1 MRPDPPVPDTVRH
14 ARGNISR
21 WSIEHPYIVIAFYLG
36 VALLAAL
43 VIFFQMPR
51 RMMPYVESPMV
62 AVVSMMPG
70 LSAEEMEIYFSKPIE
85 ERMVD
90 LKNVHFV
97 RSTSQEGFSIVT
109 VEFWY
114 GTDMKK
120 ALFDV
125 QSLMNVVQAD
135 LPMTGANLKPSWVLA
150 IDPLNIPVLSLA
162 VTGEGYDRVQ
172 LRTLV
177 ENEIVNRLKGVKN
190 VYSVVPFGGQK
201 LQMQVIVDR
210 DRLAAYKMTLLD
222 LKNVLD
228 MQNLSRPA
236 GTLTHGDREVLVRT
250 DVRARTSEEVAA
262 YPIASMEGRAVYLR
276 DVAEVMNTPRE
287 QRSLYR
293 LNGKEAVEISIV
305 QQPDASSVQVIK
317 DVKAKLGEI
326 GQDFPRLKFET
337 AYDNATF
344 VGFLMDNMVE
354 ELVVAILLTGVVVLF
369 FLGNIR
375 GTLISVIT
383 IPVSL
388 GMALL
393 AMVPFGMTLNSS
405 TLIGLLLSIGR
416 LVDDSIIDIHSIER
430 HLRMGKSPKEA
441 AIDGISEVRLA
452 VLAIT
457 FMLCVAL
464 LPLAF
469 SGGIVQFMFEGIVW
483 AIILALL
490 ASALVSFTLTSLLAA
505 HLFKP
510 YSEETARARSWFERR
525 ALDAFQR
532 FLERLEGRYRG
543 GLGWAIRNRFVV
555 LTGAAALIFVGVAL
569 YPRIGSEMMPLA
581 DVSQAFV
588 QLEAAPGTSFARTAE
603 IAAQVERLLLAEPE
617 IVKVSSEV
625 GFEPGGTYFTGYSM
639 GSVNSAFMMVTLV
652 DSSKRKRN
660 IWQVVDRVRDDA
672 MRTIPG
678 IRRLAIKEMGADVMA
693 SSAAPIQ
700 LVFFGPDL
708 GKLSEIGEQ
717 ARRLAEEIPGF
728 YQVTTSWAQTLPQL
742 HLVVDRARAQEIG
755 LTVGDVT
762 DQAYYALKGGLTNE
776 FYRLDNK
783 RQFTILV
790 RYRGDQ
796 RRDQEDLDQVKIIG
810 KKGEVVPL
818 SSLARIEAGQGP
830 TLIEHDNFRRVV
842 SVLGYYRKGGPPSMD
857 LSMDLLMA
865 AHSKIDFSPG
875 YGVELRGDMTQ
886 MEESF
891 QRLLRGL
898 YLAVIFMFLLLVAQ
912 FRSLIEPFNM
922 IFSLSLILTGILGG
936 LLLAHQTFSTVSILA
951 VVILTGMMMTVAVLM
966 IDLVLRLRAE
976 GMERDEAIVT
986 AGPIRLRPIL
996 MTSFISIVVL
1006 IPVAFFPRTGIDAYA
1021 PLATV
1026 VIGGLTMGTVLALFV
1041 VPVLHT
1047 YTDDLARLA
1056 VVGAR
1061 RLRNWRMGRRAA
1073 DTRRDA

>member
-1 MRPDPPVPDTVRH
+1 MPSEGHESVH
-14 ARGNISR
+14 GRGNISR

-36 VALLAAL
+36 VAVLAVL
-43 VIFFQMPR
+43 VIGFQMPR
-51 RMMPYVESPMV
+51 RMMPYVESPIV
-62 AVVSMMPG
+62 GVVSMMPG

-97 RSTSQEGFSIVT
+97 RSTSQEAFSIVS

-150 IDPLNIPVLSLA
+150 IDPLNIPVLTLA
-162 VTGEGYDRVQ
+162 VRGDGYDPVQ

-177 ENEIVNRLKGVKN
+177 ENEIVNRLKVVKD

-201 LQMQVIVDR
+201 LQMQVVVDR
-210 DRLAAYKMTLLD
+210 DRLAAYKLTPLD
-222 LKNVLD
+222 LRNALDTQNV
-228 MQNLSRPA
+228 SRPA
-236 GTLTHGDREVLVRT
+236 GTLTHGDRETLVRS
-250 DVRARTSEEVAA
+250 DFRARGPEEIAA
-262 YPIASMEGRAVYLR
+262 YPIASMDGRSVYLR
-276 DVAEVMNTPRE
+276 DVAEVMETPRE

-293 LNGKEAVEISIV
+293 LNGKPAVEISIV
-305 QQPDASSVQVIK
+305 QQPDASSVRVIEA
-317 DVKAKLGEI
+317 VKAKLEEI
-326 GQDFPRLKFET
+326 QGDFPRLSFEV
-337 AYDNATF
+337 AYDNSTF
-344 VGFLMDNMVE
+344 VGFLMENMVE
-354 ELVVAILLTGVVVLF
+354 ELALAVLLTGLVVLF
-369 FLGNIR
+369 FLGNVR

-393 AMVPFGMTLNSS
+393 AMVPLGMTLNSS

-416 LVDDSIIDIHSIER
+416 LVDDSIIDLHSIER

-441 AIDGISEVRLA
+441 TVDGITEVRLA

-490 ASALVSFTLTSLLAA
+490 SSALVSFTLTALLAA
-505 HLFKP
+505 NLLRPHHEGAAK
-510 YSEETARARSWFERR
+510 RRSLLERR
-525 ALDAFQR
+525 VLDPSQR
-532 FLERLEGRYRG
+532 FLDRVEARYQG
-543 GLGWAIRNRFVV
+543 SLGWAIRNRFTVFAAAAAVV
-555 LTGAAALIFVGVAL
+555 LVGVAL

-588 QLEAAPGTSFARTAE
+588 QLEATPGTSFARTAE
-603 IAAQVERLLLAEPE
+603 IAGQIEQLLLKQPE
-617 IVKVSSEV
+617 IVKVSAEI

-639 GSVNSAFMMVTLV
+639 GSVNSAFMMLTLV
-652 DSSKRKRN
+652 DSSKRKRD
-660 IWQVVDRVRDDA
+660 IWQVMDGVRDA
-672 MRTIPG
+672 ALRTIPG
-678 IRRLAIKEMGADVMA
+678 IRRLTIKEMGADVMA
-693 SSAAPIQ
+693 SSAAPVQVI
-700 LVFFGPDL
+700 LFGTDL
-708 GKLSEIGEQ
+708 ERLSALGEQ
-717 ARRLAEEIPGF
+717 AGKLAEGIPGF
-728 YQVTTSWAQTLPQL
+728 HQVTTSWSQSLPQF
-742 HLVVDRARAQEIG
+742 HVVVDRARAQEIG
-755 LTVGDVT
+755 LTVGEVA
-762 DQAYYALKGGLTNE
+762 DQTYYALKGGLTSE

-783 RQFTILV
+783 RQFTVLV
-790 RYRGDQ
+790 RYREDQ
-796 RRDQEDLDQVKIIG
+796 RRDRADLEQVKVVG

-818 SSLARIEAGQGP
+818 NSVARVEERLGP

-865 AHSKIDFSPG
+865 THGKLELPPG

-922 IFSLSLILTGILGG
+922 MFSLSLMLTGILGG

-976 GMERDEAIVT
+976 GMPRDEAILT
-986 AGPIRLRPIL
+986 AAPIRLRPIV
-996 MTSFISIVVL
+996 MTSLISIVVL
-1006 IPVAFFPRTGIDAYA
+1006 TPVAFFPRTGIDAYA

-1026 VIGGLTMGTVLALFV
+1026 SIGGLAVGTVLALYV

-1047 YTDDLARLA
+1047 YTDDLANRA
-1056 VVGAR
+1056 
-1061 RLRNWRMGRRAA
+1061 RAA
-1073 DTRRDA
+1073 VRRWRRREREAP